1 MDTIK
6 ILTLSIIQGITELL
20 PVSSSGHLLVM
31 GRLLNFDISSNTL
44 FLSTLHLGTTLAI
57 IVFFRKEL
65 FENFFTKPK
74 LIFFLKLLLASL
86 PVAVTGFLFEE
97 YLVQFCYGNLII
109 AIFLIALGTLFII
122 AENINLKAVKLKPE
136 KVPLRKMLLIGIGQT
151 LALIPGT
158 SRSGITT
165 LSGMMCGLSKY
176 SALKFGF
183 ILGIPI
189 LLGSSLYEIVKSY
202 LEIPDPSLTTVT
214 LSIGKMLPAI
224 VVTFLV
230 GYFALY
236 VIEKFKKKKWLTI
249 FGVYRITIGLLILIF
264 TI

>member
-20 PVSSSGHLLVM
+20 PVSSSGHVLVI
-31 GRLLNFDISSNTL
+31 GRLLNLDISNHTA

-57 IVFFRKEL
+57 IVFFREEL
-65 FENFFTKPK
+65 FENFFTKSK
-74 LIFFLKLLLASL
+74 LTFFLKLLLASL
-86 PVAVTGFLFEE
+86 PVAMIGFLFED
-97 YLVQFCYGNLII
+97 YIAQFYYGNLTI
-109 AIFLIALGTLFII
+109 AILLIVVGTLFII
-122 AENINLKAVKLKPE
+122 AENINFKTVNLKPKE
-136 KVPLRKMLLIGIGQT
+136 VPLRKMILIGIGQT

-189 LLGSSLYEIVKSY
+189 LLGSSLYEIIKSY
-202 LEIPDPSLTTVT
+202 IETPDNSITTT
-214 LSIGKMLPAI
+214 SLSIVKMLPAI
-224 VVTFLV
+224 AMTFLV

-236 VIEKFKKKKWLTI
+236 VIERFQKKKWLTI
-249 FGVYRITIGLLILIF
+249 FGIYRLTVGLLILIF